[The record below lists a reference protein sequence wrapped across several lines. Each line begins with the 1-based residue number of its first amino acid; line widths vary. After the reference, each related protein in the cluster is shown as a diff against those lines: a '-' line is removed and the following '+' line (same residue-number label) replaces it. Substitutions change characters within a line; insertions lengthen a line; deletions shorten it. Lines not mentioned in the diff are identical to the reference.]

1 MGRPKGSRNRRTLLK
16 EAEQNVGSKYVDQ
29 VIDSGAWA
37 SKNGSPEFDAASQ
50 SQYIGSWKFTVE
62 SQ

>member
-37 SKNGSPEFDAASQ
+37 SKNGSPEFDAASH
-50 SQYIGSWKFTVE
+50 STP
-62 SQ
+62 